1 MQNRQQQF
9 GEKGESIAVKQLKKE
24 GYKIL
29 ERNYR
34 TKLGEIDIIAEEGGV
49 IAFVEVKARKSEKY
63 GTSRHAVTQVKQKKI
78 SMVALAYLKE
88 TNQFGKKARFDV
100 VAINPDN
107 GNSTVNL
114 IKNAFDLS
122 YT

>member
-1 MQNRQQQF
+1 MRNRRQQF
-9 GEKGESIAVKQLKKE
+9 GDKGESIAVKQLKKE

-29 ERNYR
+29 KRNYR

-49 IAFVEVKARKSEKY
+49 ITFIEVKARKSEKY
-63 GTSRHAVTQVKQKKI
+63 GTPRHAVTPAKQKKI
-78 SMVALAYLKE
+78 SMVALSYLKE

-100 VAINPDN
+100 VTINPGN
-107 GNSTVNL
+107 GNSTVSL
-114 IKNAFDLS
+114 IKNAFDLA